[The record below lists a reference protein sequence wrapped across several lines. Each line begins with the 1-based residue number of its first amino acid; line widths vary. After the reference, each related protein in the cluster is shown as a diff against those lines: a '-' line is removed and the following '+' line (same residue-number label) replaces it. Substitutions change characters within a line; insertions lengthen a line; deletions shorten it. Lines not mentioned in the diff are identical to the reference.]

1 MGDPFDAGGVVAL
14 AVLGVLALFIV
25 LRFTSLAAEVA
36 VFVER
41 LVRGRPE
48 LYGEGRG
55 ADGRVPRYGRTRT
68 ELAPRGKV
76 FVAGEIWDAEAD
88 GPVPAGSRVEVTGRD
103 GLVLRVRPARP
114 SFTRSDERG

>member
-1 MGDPFDAGGVVAL
+1 MGEPFGPGGL
-14 AVLGVLALFIV
+14 AVLVAIVLLGLFIV
-25 LRFTSLAAEVA
+25 LRFTSLAAELA

-55 ADGRVPRYGRTRT
+55 ADGRIARYGRTRT

-76 FVAGEIWDAEAD
+76 FVAGELWDAVAERPI
-88 GPVPAGSRVEVTGRD
+88 PVGSRVEVTGRE
-103 GLVLRVRPARP
+103 GLVLRVRAAGPK
-114 SFTRSDERG
+114 TNHERG